1 MSGDLVWGNSGGS
14 IEVEL
19 KPKINHEII
28 LVDQEIALET
38 PELCLVETG
47 KEN

>member
-1 MSGDLVWGNSGGS
+1 MRDDLVWGNSKNS

-19 KPKINHEII
+19 KPQIRQEII

-38 PELCLVETG
+38 PEICLELHKD
-47 KEN
+47 KE